1 MKRFTAHLIFPSA
14 GVELLR
20 SVVELDES
28 GMITGV
34 ISLDNTSVEPAH
46 TLFLDGIITP
56 GIVSIREFAEKGKK
70 TPDLTNYHYL
80 DLSDGE
86 ALPEVIN
93 TDLPLIIDFGTSNL
107 SQANKII
114 EKFASSGFSIR
125 QLVDACIFH
134 PAEALGICVDVNVG
148 NKTFLIRWQN
158 VDVLSRKTTP
168 LTRLEEL

>member
-1 MKRFTAHLIFPSA
+1 MKRFTAHLIYPSA
-14 GVELLR
+14 GFELLR

-34 ISLDNTSVEPAH
+34 ISLDNTSVEPAF

-56 GIVSIREFAEKGKK
+56 GIVSIREFTKKGEK

-86 ALPEVIN
+86 VLPEVIN

-107 SQANKII
+107 SRANKII

-148 NKTFLIRWQN
+148 NKTNLIRWQN
-158 VDVLSRKTTP
+158 VDVLNRKTTP

>member
-34 ISLDNTSVEPAH
+34 ISLDNASVEPAH

-56 GIVSIREFAEKGKK
+56 GIVSIRELTEKDKK

-80 DLSDGE
+80 DLSDGTV
-86 ALPEVIN
+86 PPHVIG

-148 NKTFLIRWQN
+148 NKTFLIHWQN
-158 VDVLSRKTTP
+158 MDVLNRKTTP

>member
-34 ISLDNTSVEPAH
+34 ISLDNTSVEPAF

-56 GIVSIREFAEKGKK
+56 GIVSIRELTEKDKK

-80 DLSDGE
+80 DLSDGTV
-86 ALPEVIN
+86 PPHVIG

-148 NKTFLIRWQN
+148 NKTNLIRWQN
-158 VDVLSRKTTP
+158 VDVLNRKTTP

>member
-34 ISLDNTSVEPAH
+34 ISLDNTSVEPAF

-56 GIVSIREFAEKGKK
+56 GIVSIRELTEKDKK

-80 DLSDGE
+80 DLSDGTV
-86 ALPEVIN
+86 PPHVIG

-107 SQANKII
+107 SRANKII
-114 EKFASSGFSIR
+114 EKFASSGLSIR

-148 NKTFLIRWQN
+148 NKTNLIRWQN
-158 VDVLSRKTTP
+158 VDVLNRKTTP

>member
-34 ISLDNTSVEPAH
+34 ISLDNTSVEPAF

-56 GIVSIREFAEKGKK
+56 GIVSIRELTEKDKK

-80 DLSDGE
+80 DLSDGTV
-86 ALPEVIN
+86 PPHVIG

-148 NKTFLIRWQN
+148 NKTFLIHWQN
-158 VDVLSRKTTP
+158 MDVLNRKTTP